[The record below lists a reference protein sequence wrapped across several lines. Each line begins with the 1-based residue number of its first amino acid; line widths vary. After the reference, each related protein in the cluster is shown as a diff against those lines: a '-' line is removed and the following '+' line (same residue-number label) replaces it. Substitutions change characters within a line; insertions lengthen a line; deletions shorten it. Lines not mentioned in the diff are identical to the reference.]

1 MEKMTAQKQIRE
13 GTLQFLSIKA
23 SCSPEIDCSG
33 GSTVPNMSTTQE
45 LSKDCKKLTIKLQL
59 SVDLFNKEQKV
70 VANVEVIT
78 RCLFEFDQPLSV
90 KVIHEPALCYPFVT
104 AMYQRTA
111 EKIQR
116 EFEIMGYFVQLP
128 LTAFQQVFEV
138 TSKS

>member
-1 MEKMTAQKQIRE
+1 M
-13 GTLQFLSIKA
+13 
-23 SCSPEIDCSG
+23 
-33 GSTVPNMSTTQE
+33 
-45 LSKDCKKLTIKLQL
+45 

-70 VANVEVIT
+70 VANVEVVT

-90 KVIHEPALCYPFVT
+90 NVIHEPALCYPFVT

-128 LTAFQQVFEV
+128 LMAFQQVFEI